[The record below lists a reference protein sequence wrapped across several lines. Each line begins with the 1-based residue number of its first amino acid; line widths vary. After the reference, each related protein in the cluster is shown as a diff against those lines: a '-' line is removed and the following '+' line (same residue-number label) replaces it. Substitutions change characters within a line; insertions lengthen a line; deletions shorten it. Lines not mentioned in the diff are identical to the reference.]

1 MTEFLTWIYNSIQRL
16 NSPYT
21 RKLSRWLKKRAKLLT
36 RNCQAIQF
44 SAVEFAREKGIDAIF
59 CGHTHVATL
68 LRVDDVVYGND
79 GTWQSDDPH
88 FIGIKDS
95 TIYLCK
101 FADSIPQIVHS
112 EDL

>member
-1 MTEFLTWIYNSIQRL
+1 L
-16 NSPYT
+16 NGPVS

-44 SAVEFAREKGIDAIF
+44 SAVAFAKKKGIDAIF
-59 CGHTHVATL
+59 CGHTHVASL
-68 LRVDDVVYGND
+68 ERVEDVVYGND

-88 FIGIKDS
+88 FIGIKDL

-101 FADSIPQIVHS
+101 FTDSVPHVV
-112 EDL
+112 EWEKL